1 LIVGAEWTT
10 AAVTWGVLA
19 IVALVAY
26 LLLLAMLAAYT
37 RPRVPAAGPPV
48 MDVPG
53 DEPPAIAAFLVNAW
67 QVPRAAVPATLI
79 DLAARRLLTIEEVGP
94 DDFNVR
100 VRNAQLPLLTD
111 YERRVYE
118 HVRQL
123 ADARG
128 VVPCR
133 ALTTGPSDQSRA
145 WWNGF
150 RKEVRTDAR
159 RRGLSRNRWR
169 GWESIVFALA
179 AAIPATL
186 GFVSLT
192 LAFDEMKSHGS
203 KNDSG
208 WVYVPIVVWFVLI
221 SIPFALRADRETPLG
236 SEIAA
241 RWMGLAQYLR
251 DDASF
256 ADYPVAA
263 VAIWQRYLSYGA
275 AFGIAHAALRALPMG
290 AESIHEAWSKES
302 GRWRQLHVKYPRW
315 PPQNGR
321 APRQVVFSGVTRLV
335 VAAGATVGLF
345 VLLIRAGAL
354 SPGNDPT
361 GRDLRRYLLLSLA
374 VALAVAIF
382 WVVAS
387 VVLLS
392 YALPDLKERRH
403 VRGRLLRLREETSED
418 GTEAWIAVDDG
429 TNTRDLRAWHLGH
442 AVANDIIEGSL
453 VDVSVSPRLGYVAS
467 ITHVADAGSQ
477 LPARR
482 DAPETESFIGRF
494 RGAMG
499 TDSLADAQT
508 ARAVELAIA
517 SIATTTGVHLSV
529 RSHSTLPGAGIGREM
544 WELVDGAAGRVLLR
558 RDDQASWT
566 QNRGCLSGM
575 RILSRF
581 ASRRGQRIA
590 GVGKWASWS
599 ERRSMLTAYEHGA
612 YVSVMVSLDTAPPT
626 TRRDVAVALARQI
639 I

>member
-1 LIVGAEWTT
+1 
-10 AAVTWGVLA
+10 
-19 IVALVAY
+19 
-26 LLLLAMLAAYT
+26 
-37 RPRVPAAGPPV
+37 
-48 MDVPG
+48 
-53 DEPPAIAAFLVNAW
+53 
-67 QVPRAAVPATLI
+67 
-79 DLAARRLLTIEEVGP
+79 
-94 DDFNVR
+94 
-100 VRNAQLPLLTD
+100 
-111 YERRVYE
+111 
-118 HVRQL
+118 
-123 ADARG
+123 
-128 VVPCR
+128 
-133 ALTTGPSDQSRA
+133 
-145 WWNGF
+145 
-150 RKEVRTDAR
+150 
-159 RRGLSRNRWR
+159 
-169 GWESIVFALA
+169 
-179 AAIPATL
+179 
-186 GFVSLT
+186 
-192 LAFDEMKSHGS
+192 
-203 KNDSG
+203 
-208 WVYVPIVVWFVLI
+208 
-221 SIPFALRADRETPLG
+221 
-236 SEIAA
+236 
-241 RWMGLAQYLR
+241 
-251 DDASF
+251 
-256 ADYPVAA
+256 
-263 VAIWQRYLSYGA
+263 
-275 AFGIAHAALRALPMG
+275 
-290 AESIHEAWSKES
+290 
-302 GRWRQLHVKYPRW
+302 
-315 PPQNGR
+315 
-321 APRQVVFSGVTRLV
+321 LV

-382 WVVAS
+382 WGVAS

-581 ASRRGQRIA
+581 TSRRGQRIA